1 MKNKYNINKLSAVC
15 LLVVCLGIGSNT
27 YAVDSLT
34 FSEASVAR
42 QDPMVLVS
50 GVVVDEYDEPVVSA
64 FVRIAD
70 TDLTTMTDGK
80 GYFSIEVPVSAK
92 EFVISYV
99 GKATQHV
106 SIDFEKSITVKMAT
120 DAHLIDEVLVLAQ
133 RQETTREAL
142 TGAIS
147 IVDGDKLLKT
157 ASGGFSTR
165 LAGRLS
171 GLSIIQSSSEPG
183 ADGCTFFVRGR
194 RSLNGNDPLI
204 ILDGVPSPTSDINML
219 DPYIIESVIL
229 LKDASATAV
238 YGFQAANGAILINT
252 KRGLSGR
259 TRISASADF
268 SIQQAT
274 VKPKL
279 AHSWEYAALRNE
291 ALRND
296 GADLLY
302 TPEEIQNYQS
312 GANRGLY
319 PDNNWYDMFVQD
331 FAPMQRYNINV
342 TGGNDRVRYFVN
354 GSYMRQNGLIKTEK
368 NDKYN
373 PEYKLDRYNLTSNM
387 DVNLLSNLSAFL
399 SSNIII
405 DRQNTPAQGDIL
417 GTIFRTPAVVDG
429 PLTPDG
435 QVIATSYEQN
445 PVYGRLNRSGYA
457 KETRS
462 TVNVTFGMNWGLDFI
477 TKGLSLKGTVGY
489 ESRYVGRVSGTRD
502 YVRYIRDDNESV
514 TEPVFKPYGSWVD
527 TPLSLGKSSNFRYY
541 MNLLTTLAY
550 DRVFDKKHE
559 VNASVAYF
567 NQNYVKDS
575 GDRQHMLPYDR
586 IGLSGHA
593 KYGFDHR
600 YYIQFDAGYT
610 GSEQFAK
617 GNRFG
622 LFPTISAAWVVSNE
636 KFMKSS
642 SVSDWLTLL
651 KFRASYGLV
660 GNDILPDRRFM
671 YLDEF
676 SDAGGGYV
684 SSIYGGAIIA
694 EGLIGNPNIQWET
707 STQQNYGFDLGLLN
721 SLTLRF
727 DYFHQKTKDIVLQS
741 AMIPDFQGISRGN
754 MPYMNRG
761 VVENKGFEIEL
772 AYTKSIAKDFSLSA
786 SANIAYNE
794 NKVINADE
802 LNKSAAGYYYPYR
815 STGYSIGQ
823 SWGHLIDYSNGN
835 GYFNSQED
843 INRSG
848 LTYEGVAPRVGD
860 FIYKDLNGDG
870 IINDQDLAPIGCPD
884 IPKISYGLDI
894 QLDYKNFDL
903 YVQLQGAAKRS
914 VYTAGIGATE
924 TDGRGVYMDIHKNA
938 WTEERYA
945 AGAPIS
951 YPALSATGSSSI
963 RGNDFFITDRNYMRL
978 KNVEIGY
985 TLPASISRSV
995 RLEKTRFYISGTNL
1009 LTFNSMKFEDIDPEA
1024 NNLSSYPV
1032 YRTFNIGM
1040 SLTF

>member
-1 MKNKYNINKLSAVC
+1 MKSKYNINKFSAVC
-15 LLVVCLGIGSNT
+15 LLVVCLGMGSNT
-27 YAVDSLT
+27 YAIDPLT
-34 FSEASVAR
+34 FTEASVAR
-42 QDPMVLVS
+42 QDPTVLVS

-64 FVRIAD
+64 FVRVAD

-80 GYFSIEVPVSAK
+80 GHFSIEVPVSTK
-92 EFVISYV
+92 ELIISYV

-106 SIDFEKSITVKMAT
+106 SIDFEKSITVKMAA

-133 RQETTREAL
+133 RQETSREAL

-204 ILDGVPSPTSDINML
+204 VLDGVPSPTSDINML
-219 DPYIIESVIL
+219 DPHIIESVIL

-291 ALRND
+291 ALHND
-296 GADLLY
+296 GTDFLF

-312 GANRGLY
+312 GANRSLY
-319 PDNNWYDMFVQD
+319 PDNNWYDMFVKD

-342 TGGNDRVRYFVN
+342 SGGNDRVRYFVN

-373 PEYKLDRYNLTSNM
+373 PEYKLERYNLTSNM

-550 DRVFDKKHE
+550 DRVFDKRHE

-622 LFPTISAAWVVSNE
+622 FFPTISAAWVVSNE
-636 KFMKSS
+636 KFMKNS

-676 SDAGGGYV
+676 SDAGGGYI

-843 INRSG
+843 IDRSG
-848 LTYEGVAPRVGD
+848 LTYEGIAPRVGD

-945 AGAPIS
+945 TGAPIS
-951 YPALSATGSSSI
+951 YPALSATGSSSV
-963 RGNDFFITDRNYMRL
+963 RGNDFFITNRNYMRL

-985 TLPASISRSV
+985 TLPASISHSV

-1009 LTFNSMKFEDIDPEA
+1009 LTFDPGKFEDIDPEA

>member
-1 MKNKYNINKLSAVC
+1 MKNKFNINRIVAVYLLFIC
-15 LLVVCLGIGSNT
+15 LEAGNA
-27 YAVDSLT
+27 YAIDPII
-34 FSEASVAR
+34 FSEVSVSR
-42 QDPMVLVS
+42 QDPAVVVS
-50 GVVVDEYDEPVVSA
+50 GVVIDESEEPVPGASI
-64 FVRIAD
+64 RIAE
-70 TDLTTMTDGK
+70 TDIITMTDGK
-80 GYFSIEVPVSAK
+80 GYFTMEVSTSAK
-92 EFVISYV
+92 ELVVTCIGKVTRVVPIDMGKDMVI
-99 GKATQHV
+99 
-106 SIDFEKSITVKMAT
+106 KMIA
-120 DAHLIDEVLVLAQ
+120 DVHLKDQVLILAQ

-147 IVDGDKLLKT
+147 IVNGDKLMKT

-204 ILDGVPSPTSDINML
+204 VLDGVPSPTTDINML
-219 DPYIIESVIL
+219 DPHLIESVIL

-252 KRGLSGR
+252 KRGTSGR

-268 SIQQAT
+268 SVQQAT
-274 VKPKL
+274 VKPQL

-291 ALRND
+291 ALYND
-296 GADLLY
+296 GTDLLF
-302 TPEEIQNYQS
+302 TSEDIQSYKS
-312 GANRGLY
+312 GDNRGLY
-319 PDNNWYDMFVQD
+319 PDNNWYDMFVRD
-331 FAPMQRYNINV
+331 FAPMQRYNINAS
-342 TGGNDRVRYFVN
+342 GGNDRVRYFVN
-354 GSYMRQNGLIKTEK
+354 GSYMHQNGLIKTEK
-368 NDKYN
+368 NEKYN
-373 PEYKLDRYNLTSNM
+373 PEYKLERYNLAGNM
-387 DVNLLSNLSAFL
+387 DVSLLSNLSAFL
-399 SSNIII
+399 NSNIII
-405 DRQNTPAQGDIL
+405 DRQNTPAQGDIW

-429 PLTPDG
+429 PLTPNG
-435 QVIATSYEQN
+435 EVIATSYEPN

-462 TVNVTFGMNWGLDFI
+462 TVNVSFGMKWGLDFI
-477 TKGLSLKGTVGY
+477 TKGLMLKGTMGY

-502 YVRYIRDDNESV
+502 YVRFIRDENESV
-514 TEPVFKPYGSWVD
+514 AEPIFKPYGSWVN

-550 DRVFDKKHE
+550 DRTFDKKHE
-559 VNASVAYF
+559 INASVGYF

-593 KYGFDHR
+593 KYGFDHK
-600 YYIQFDAGYT
+600 YYIQMDAGYT

-622 LFPTISAAWVVSNE
+622 FFPTLSAAWIISNE
-636 KFMKSS
+636 SFMKKSQIS
-642 SVSDWLTLL
+642 NWLTFL
-651 KFRASYGLV
+651 KLRASYGLV

-676 SDAGGGYV
+676 NDAGGGYIH
-684 SSIYGGAIIA
+684 SIYGGAIIS
-694 EGLIGNPNIQWET
+694 EGLMGNPSIQWET
-707 STQQNYGFDLGLLN
+707 STQQNYGFDLGLIN

-727 DYFHQKTKDIVLQS
+727 DYFYQKTKDIVLQS
-741 AMIPDFQGISRGN
+741 ALIPDLQGISRGN

-761 VVENKGFEIEL
+761 VVENKGFELEL
-772 AYTKSIAKDFSLSA
+772 VYEKSLTKDLSVSA
-786 SANIAYNE
+786 SANIASNE

-815 STGYSIGQ
+815 STGFSIGQ

-835 GYFNSQED
+835 GYFNSQDEID
-843 INRSG
+843 RSG
-848 LTYEGVAPRVGD
+848 LKYEGIAPRVGD
-860 FIYKDLNGDG
+860 FIYKDLNKDG
-870 IINDQDLAPIGCPD
+870 IINDQDLAPIGYSD
-884 IPKISYGLDI
+884 IPKISYGMDVQI
-894 QLDYKNFDL
+894 GYKNFDF
-903 YVQLQGAAKRS
+903 YIQLQGAAKRS
-914 VYTAGIGATE
+914 VYTSGIGATE

-945 AGAPIS
+945 NKESIS
-951 YPALSATGSSSI
+951 YPALSTTGSSSL
-963 RGNDFFITDRNYMRL
+963 RSNDFFITDRNYMRI
-978 KNVEIGY
+978 KNIEIGY
-985 TLPASISRSV
+985 TLPASISRSAK
-995 RLEKTRFYISGTNL
+995 LEKARFYVSGTNL
-1009 LTFNSMKFEDIDPEA
+1009 LTFDSMKFDALDPEA

-1032 YRTFNIGM
+1032 YRTFNIGL